1 MAGPRRLELLTLTQ
15 SLQHLTSPLG
25 PPKPSQIRVRRS
37 FNGLKNKG
45 GYPDW
50 CDRVPVLLIAC
61 KCEKSL
67 PTNKHGRSWTAAQ
80 QDKSQA
86 HVIHITKRGC
96 EADHNGVCPA
106 AQPSDSPRRTLAS
119 APGGWYMLSP
129 YGMEIVESC
138 ITCKLRTDRIFCD
151 LPDGALQAFE
161 NIKYAAAYPQ
171 AAVLFVEGQLPRGI
185 FVLCKG
191 SVKLSIN
198 SPSGRTVIVKLV
210 EPGEV
215 LGLSA
220 TISGKP
226 YEVTA
231 ETIDPC
237 QVNLVKREDFLKFLR
252 EDVDACFKVAE
263 QLGEK
268 YHNACKEER
277 SLGLSHSAAEKL
289 AKLLPEWG
297 SKNGESAKPEPRLKL
312 RLTHEEIAQMIGTSR
327 ETVTRLFAELKKRQ
341 ILQSKGSTLV
351 IRNTTALREIAN
363 RN

>member
-1 MAGPRRLELLTLTQ
+1 
-15 SLQHLTSPLG
+15 
-25 PPKPSQIRVRRS
+25 
-37 FNGLKNKG
+37 
-45 GYPDW
+45 
-50 CDRVPVLLIAC
+50 
-61 KCEKSL
+61 
-67 PTNKHGRSWTAAQ
+67 
-80 QDKSQA
+80 
-86 HVIHITKRGC
+86 
-96 EADHNGVCPA
+96 
-106 AQPSDSPRRTLAS
+106 
-119 APGGWYMLSP
+119 MLSP

-138 ITCKLRTDRIFCD
+138 LNCRLRADRLFCD
-151 LPDGALQAFE
+151 MPPATLQNFE
-161 NIKYAAAYPQ
+161 GIKFSTAYPQ
-171 AAVLFVEGQLPRGI
+171 GAVLFVEGQMPRGI
-185 FVLCKG
+185 FVICKG

-198 SPSGRTVIVKLV
+198 SPGGRTMIVKLA

-237 QVNLVKREDFLKFLR
+237 QINFVKRDDFLRFLK

-268 YHNACKEER
+268 YHNACKEVR

-289 AKLLPEWG
+289 ASLLLEWS
-297 SKNGESAKPEPRLKL
+297 SKNGAAGKPEGRLTL

-327 ETVTRLFAELKKRQ
+327 ETVTRLFADLKKRQ

-351 IRNTTALREIAN
+351 IRNSGALRDIASHN
-363 RN
+363 